1 MMAERS
7 GSRSFGSPDV
17 ASDLAHPVA
26 AFGLGVALGASP
38 GPVQLLLFSEA
49 ARGGASRG
57 LRAMAGAN
65 ATFCFMLVV
74 LATGLSSI
82 DPGPTFLSVVRVV
95 GGGFLVFLA
104 IEALHENRRRR
115 RHVDAAPGGLHP
127 AVRGIVAVLLNP
139 GAYVFLAT
147 TGTAVVAD
155 AAHDGG
161 RGLAFLTVAALLAG
175 VSLMDSGMVLLG
187 TGARRVS
194 ERVLR
199 ILGDVLA
206 LALGALGLWLIVL
219 GFVG

>member
-1 MMAERS
+1 
-7 GSRSFGSPDV
+7 
-17 ASDLAHPVA
+17 
-26 AFGLGVALGASP
+26 
-38 GPVQLLLFSEA
+38 
-49 ARGGASRG
+49 
-57 LRAMAGAN
+57 
-65 ATFCFMLVV
+65 MLVL
-74 LATGLSSI
+74 LAAGLSSI
-82 DPGPTFLSVVRVV
+82 DPGPTFLSIVRVV

-104 IEALHENRRRR
+104 VDALRENRRRQ
-115 RHVDAAPGGLHP
+115 VDAAPGGLHP

-194 ERVLR
+194 ERALR
-199 ILGDVLA
+199 NLGYVLA
-206 LALGALGLWLIVL
+206 LALGALGVWLIVL
-219 GFVG
+219 GFVR

>member
-1 MMAERS
+1 MTAERS

-49 ARGGASRG
+49 ARGGATRG

-65 ATFCFMLVV
+65 ATFCFMLVL
-74 LATGLSSI
+74 LAAGLSSI
-82 DPGPTFLSVVRVV
+82 DPGPTFLSIVRVV

-104 IEALHENRRRR
+104 VDALRENRRRQ
-115 RHVDAAPGGLHP
+115 VDAAPGGLHP

-194 ERVLR
+194 ERALR
-199 ILGDVLA
+199 NLGYVLA
-206 LALGALGLWLIVL
+206 LALGALGVWLIVL